1 MKKTFVALVLLA
13 SLVAIPAMAQD
24 AHGEQG
30 SPAIR
35 SEADFNSPRPQFLA
49 FHFGL
54 PLGYSMYGNGGFVAG
69 FSLGFD
75 FAILDNL
82 SIGFDHMNVTGEHDA
97 FGVNLLR
104 MGFSFMD
111 IAGAAIGFGAM
122 DAGSTMAISL
132 GAFGNFFQGRSA
144 LGLVYS
150 LGLRIDFVTEAQD
163 FGDGAIV
170 FTLRTTLGI

>member
-1 MKKTFVALVLLA
+1 MKKTFLSLVLLA
-13 SLVAIPAMAQD
+13 GLVVVPAMAQD
-24 AHGEQG
+24 AQG

-35 SEADFNSPRPQFLA
+35 GEADFNSPQPQFLA

-54 PLGYSMYGNGGFVAG
+54 PLGYSMYGDGGFVAG
-69 FSLGFD
+69 FNLGFD

-82 SIGFDHMNVTGEHDA
+82 SVGFDHINVAGEHDA
-97 FGVNLLR
+97 FTANLLR
-104 MGFSFMD
+104 LGFSFMD
-111 IAGAAIGFGAM
+111 MAGAAIGFGSM
-122 DAGSTMAISL
+122 NAGSTMAISL

-150 LGLRIDFVTEAQD
+150 LGLRIDFVTEARNFD
-163 FGDGAIV
+163 DGVIV